1 MDQKVGHIV
10 SVTAAALDICPITGD
25 IKETICLQPEIQ
37 NKTGESTELFKFCIM
52 SEKFSRRQIKESVA
66 CRDRIWIRTSSL
78 GELVKSSSM
87 PYT

>member
-1 MDQKVGHIV
+1 MDQKVGNIV
-10 SVTAAALDICPITGD
+10 SVTATALDICPITEL
-25 IKETICLQPEIQ
+25 KETICPQPEIQ
-37 NKTGESTELFKFCIM
+37 NKTGESTELFKFCVM

-66 CRDRIWIRTSSL
+66 CRDRIWKRTSSS